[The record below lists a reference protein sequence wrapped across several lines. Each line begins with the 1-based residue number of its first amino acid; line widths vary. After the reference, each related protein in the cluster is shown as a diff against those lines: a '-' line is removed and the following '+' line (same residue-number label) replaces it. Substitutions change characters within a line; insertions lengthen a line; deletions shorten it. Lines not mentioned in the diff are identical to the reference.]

1 MGAGIGVVGVDED
14 AATAPGAMIVAGVD
28 EDAATAPGAMIA
40 WGLGPEVVATVTGG
54 AEPGAMGVRPSG
66 EDTGVVEHV
75 GHLGQLFSLFLDAS
89 SSLEGTAPSRTATR
103 SSIDA

>member
-1 MGAGIGVVGVDED
+1 MGAGIGVVGVVED
-14 AATAPGAMIVAGVD
+14 AATAPGAMIVVGVD
-28 EDAATAPGAMIA
+28 EDGATAPGAMIA

-54 AEPGAMGVRPSG
+54 AEPVAIGVRPS
-66 EDTGVVEHV
+66 GVVEHV